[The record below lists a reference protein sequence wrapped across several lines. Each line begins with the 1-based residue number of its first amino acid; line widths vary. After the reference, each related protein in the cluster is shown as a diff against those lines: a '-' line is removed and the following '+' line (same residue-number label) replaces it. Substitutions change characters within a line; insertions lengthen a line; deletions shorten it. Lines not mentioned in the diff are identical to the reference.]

1 MNNLGGTTPWAL
13 ALSTV
18 LLATSVE
25 AQEFGRAPEGKKKAE
40 SPSIA
45 SVDESQFGCLDGNG
59 VTCCLPSGECIEV
72 DDPDDQE
79 LPGDAKLICRDLG
92 GEAISYLTDF
102 ADDPTSFESCAVVD
116 AWGGC
121 SRIPCC
127 LPNGSTVTITTA
139 QCRGVGGELAQ
150 VFDGTCLASDWMRG
164 FTIGECF
171 VPQGG
176 QCIAGGP
183 YNEIE
188 CEDLG
193 GVFLG
198 FPTYGQ
204 VAGRPE
210 WFAPVSTGASIP
222 NEGLYPGRQWIAA
235 EYPASG
241 SACESCLGGTEPQGN
256 QPGTWVERRAIFEP
270 FGGIPPFGD
279 SEVHT
284 IEIPQW
290 QPPVGYQVTR
300 VRVKLEGG
308 ALLKPSGQTIDD
320 VCGPVLMDIRSFIS
334 MYDSPALN
342 VPEDDELGGLLLV
355 DRWQSSVEGLTPSER
370 LPGSSKSLATYAP
383 FFDLEAS
390 GIDGG
395 VNADE
400 LEPNLRAMVAIG
412 IDLPSANPAAPDGA
426 IHWDSDLSGDFG
438 LNLAEWV
445 GSGSNPVT
453 ISFGGA
459 TNVSGAASFNNQY
472 RQYGSIMASVCFDY
486 EPLPPTGPCAC
497 PEEEDLHLRE
507 TNASVLALPKVD
519 LRWAY
524 IGPVGPDNPTAS
536 DLKDADNYELEQDTI
551 FQLTND
557 FEGDVRLQVILVN
570 GDGVIAGV
578 DDPGSADYFRAH
590 PGWNQE
596 VFDVRLTGNQPQV
609 ASFAAGGSWSTNGE
623 GAPDN
628 MTFKSFTVLDQ
639 ADTGANADEA
649 PGRPASASHP
659 FQPNPNPSNPFAGP
673 YDRELRGFAYVI
685 AVESTGSS
693 PREINWNHLDGIA
706 TVINYA
712 DTSAWTYRP
721 VGLRALNGNNGSV
734 LQGAVAGAN
743 GLLKLDDEMY
753 AKPACEAVFGFQSQ
767 GSGSFGSPEFGV
779 TYETSLE
786 LVTMPVVGDF
796 RASGSTQDPLEGTPS
811 VEMQTRVWNENEIKF
826 EEDISFQCW
835 KQYSDHYM
843 PEIYTSTLL
852 ETDMGKARICAANAG
867 TNYLDGNSAFGL
879 SMPTFPLFTTRA
891 HHMVYST
898 GDDRPVTSAG
908 VTGRHVGRLEA
919 RIRYAR

>member
-1 MNNLGGTTPWAL
+1 
-13 ALSTV
+13 
-18 LLATSVE
+18 
-25 AQEFGRAPEGKKKAE
+25 AQDIGPAPSGKKKDQA
-40 SPSIA
+40 PSIA

-72 DDPDDQE
+72 DDPDDQQ

-92 GEAISYLTDF
+92 GEAISYMTDF
-102 ADDPTSFESCAVVD
+102 ADDATSFESCAMVD

-127 LPNGSTVTITTA
+127 LPDGNTVTITTA

-150 VFDGTCLASDWMRG
+150 VFDGTCLESDWMRA

-171 VPQGG
+171 DPQGG

-183 YNEIE
+183 YNYLE
-188 CEDLG
+188 CESLG

-198 FPTYGQ
+198 FPTYDQ
-204 VAGRPE
+204 VEDRPE
-210 WFAPVSTGASIP
+210 WFSPVESKVPFPSVGF
-222 NEGLYPGRQWIAA
+222 YPGRQWIAA

-241 SACESCLGGTEPQGN
+241 TPCDSCVGGVEPQGN
-256 QPGTWVERRAIFEP
+256 QPGTWVERRGVFEP
-270 FGGIPPFGD
+270 FGGIPPL
-279 SEVHT
+279 
-284 IEIPQW
+284 IEPETYTLHLPQW

-308 ALLKPSGQTIDD
+308 ALIKQAGKTLDD
-320 VCGPVLMDIRSFIS
+320 VCGPVIMDIRTFLT
-334 MYDSPALN
+334 MYDAPALN
-342 VPEDDELGGLLLV
+342 VSDDGFLNGLFMI
-355 DRWQSSVEGLTPSER
+355 DRWSDQEEAFIPTER
-370 LPGSSKSLATYAP
+370 LPGSSKSLPTYAP
-383 FFDLEAS
+383 FFDVEYGAF
-390 GIDGG
+390 DGG

-400 LEPNLRAMVAIG
+400 LEPNLRSMVAIG
-412 IDLPSANPAAPDGA
+412 IDLTSGNPANPDGV
-426 IHWDSDLSGDFG
+426 IEWDSELSGDFG
-438 LNLAEWV
+438 LNLAEWL
-445 GSGSNPVT
+445 GAGSNPV
-453 ISFGGA
+453 SFAFGGA
-459 TNVSGAASFNNQY
+459 TNVSGAASFQNMY
-472 RQYGSIMASVCFDY
+472 RQYGNIMATVCFDY

-497 PEEEDLHLRE
+497 PEETDLYLRE

-519 LRWAY
+519 LRWSY
-524 IGPVGPDNPTAS
+524 VGPDSPTPS

-551 FQLTND
+551 LQLTND
-557 FEGDVRLQVILVN
+557 FESDVRLQVILAN
-570 GDGVIAGV
+570 GDGAIAGV
-578 DDPGSADYFRAH
+578 DEPGSADDFRAH

-623 GAPDN
+623 DTPDN
-628 MTFKSFTVLDQ
+628 ITFVPFTVLDE
-639 ADTGANADEA
+639 ADSGPDADEA
-649 PGRPASASHP
+649 PGRPASDAHP

-685 AVESTGSS
+685 AVESTGSI

-712 DTSAWTYRP
+712 DTAAWTYRP

-767 GSGSFGSPEFGV
+767 GSGSFGSPGLGV
-779 TYETSLE
+779 MYETSLE
-786 LVTMPVVGDF
+786 LVTVPVVGDF
-796 RASGSTQDPLEGTPS
+796 RASGSGQDPLEGAPS

-835 KQYSDHYM
+835 SQYSDHLM

-867 TNYLDGNSAFGL
+867 TNYLDANSAFGL
-879 SMPTFPLFTTRA
+879 AMPTFPLFTTRA
-891 HHMVYST
+891 HHMVYSAA
-898 GDDRPVTSAG
+898 DNRPVTSAG